1 MAVLKSCLNDNF
13 HTLISSSKCFSKE
26 NYLLKT
32 LSTPYRP
39 EASDMFF
46 IYTSPLPVLSNIS
59 FSLRSIILVL
69 GNGAPGEYDDSR
81 RFKLILWGII
91 AGTRGGPNRAK
102 ILNLLYSKSLNE
114 FQISKELKL
123 DHKTIHHHLIILIKN
138 SLISKPSEESY
149 DIKYDLTPIMKQNYT
164 VLEEIISKIKR

>member
-1 MAVLKSCLNDNF
+1 MEVLKLCRNENF
-13 HTLISSSKCFSKE
+13 HILISSSRCFSKE

-46 IYTSPLPVLSNIS
+46 IYTSSLPVLSNIS

-69 GNGAPGEYDDSR
+69 GDGTPGEYDDSR

-123 DHKTIHHHLIILIKN
+123 DHKTIHHHLKILTKN
-138 SLISKPSEESY
+138 SLISKPSDESY
-149 DIKYDLTPIMKQNYT
+149 DIKYDLTPIMKKNYT
-164 VLEEIISKIKR
+164 VLEEILSKIKQ